1 MEKGPS
7 TFLTQVKAMLN
18 LHKGERHGF
27 FLLMAILVVIVFVR
41 VVYVQWFQF
50 HFSEVDPKLVEEMR
64 AWAARPDD
72 RQATT
77 STKRDSLFP
86 FDPNTMERAE
96 WLALGL
102 SERQVDGVERYLA
115 KGGRFRVKRDVAK
128 LYAVTPERYALW
140 EDYIL
145 LPDSLPKRPW
155 KERENEPKRSWQA
168 STSVPKEGGERYE
181 RKVQRKLEVNTADTT
196 ALIDLPGIGPAFA
209 RGIVKYR
216 DRLGGYR
223 SMEQLAEVYVLR
235 DKPDALVRLNELL
248 VLDTLMVVRIP
259 INTCEVEQLAAH
271 PYAGW
276 KVAKALMAYR
286 GQHGPFRTVADIRGC
301 ALIDEAVFRK
311 LAPYLRVE

>member
-1 MEKGPS
+1 
-7 TFLTQVKAMLN
+7 
-18 LHKGERHGF
+18 
-27 FLLMAILVVIVFVR
+27 
-41 VVYVQWFQF
+41 
-50 HFSEVDPKLVEEMR
+50 
-64 AWAARPDD
+64 
-72 RQATT
+72 
-77 STKRDSLFP
+77 
-86 FDPNTMERAE
+86 
-96 WLALGL
+96 
-102 SERQVDGVERYLA
+102 
-115 KGGRFRVKRDVAK
+115 
-128 LYAVTPERYALW
+128 
-140 EDYIL
+140 
-145 LPDSLPKRPW
+145 
-155 KERENEPKRSWQA
+155 
-168 STSVPKEGGERYE
+168 
-181 RKVQRKLEVNTADTT
+181 VNTADTT

-286 GQHGPFRTVADIRGC
+286 AQHGPFRTVADIRGC